1 MNLSKFLKQFEK
13 PIEPKKEEIKTGVSS
28 EVEAIEELMM
38 KRYEERERGAS
49 ESYNKALY
57 ENPPPP
63 SDDEIRR
70 KKVFWRTVSRKPYG
84 TNE

>member
-1 MNLSKFLKQFEK
+1 MSLSKFLKQFEK
-13 PIEPKKEEIKTGVSS
+13 PIEPKEEIKTAGVSS
-28 EVEAIEELMM
+28 DVEAIEELMM
-38 KRYEERERGAS
+38 KRYEEREKGAS

-84 TNE
+84 TND